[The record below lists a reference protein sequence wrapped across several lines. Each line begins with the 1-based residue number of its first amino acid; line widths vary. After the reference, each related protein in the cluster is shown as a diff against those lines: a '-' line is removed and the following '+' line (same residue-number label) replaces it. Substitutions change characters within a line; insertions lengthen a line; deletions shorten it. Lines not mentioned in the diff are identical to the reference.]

1 MVDNKMLS
9 DTDKL
14 YIDKLYMEKFWP
26 AQRARNFV
34 KKLKLHTGRPLTREG
49 NLELLANKIG
59 VSLDVMKTMGPL
71 EFCEKLRANYEIQKS
86 GLNYASTVMGLQ
98 HLNEVAYWEQIA
110 KEYRSRVASVP
121 AKH

>member
-1 MVDNKMLS
+1 MLDNKMLS

-14 YIDKLYMEKFWP
+14 YIDKLYVEKFWP

-71 EFCEKLRANYEIQKS
+71 EFCCALNLLLHIDTS
-86 GLNYASTVMGLQ
+86 GLNYASKVMGFD
-98 HLNEVAYWEQIA
+98 HLNEVALWEQIA
-110 KEYRSRVASVP
+110 KEYRSRIASVA

>member
-1 MVDNKMLS
+1 MLS
-9 DTDKL
+9 DTDK
-14 YIDKLYMEKFWP
+14 IFMEHFWP

-49 NLELLANKIG
+49 NLELLANKIR
-59 VSLDVMKTMGPL
+59 VSPDVMKTMGPI
-71 EFCEKLRANYEIQKS
+71 EFCEKLRANYEFYTS

-98 HLNEVAYWEQIA
+98 LTAEVGRSEQSYR
-110 KEYRSRVASVP
+110 EYRRRIASVA

>member
-1 MVDNKMLS
+1 MLS

-14 YIDKLYMEKFWP
+14 YVEKFWP

-59 VSLDVMKTMGPL
+59 VSPDVMKTMGPL

-110 KEYRSRVASVP
+110 KEYRSRVASVA